1 MFPVLQSEQGDAE
14 RGLQGENWGPLG
26 KIRNTES
33 PKLVIVAT
41 G

>member
-1 MFPVLQSEQGDAE
+1 MFPVLQSEEGRAE
-14 RGLQGENWGPLG
+14 GKLQGENWGPLG

-33 PKLVIVAT
+33 PKLAIMAM